1 MRLGVDARGGIAV
14 VAEAGRPF
22 RGGGEAH
29 LRLSWFEAKHA
40 AAAPVEGVERQ
51 NLAVDFAGSGAEGV
65 SLW

>member
-1 MRLGVDARGGIAV
+1 M